1 MAMTMASQ
9 LALCIRVFASKS
21 QKELLWQKT
30 EAKSCAFVAFV
41 LRLCKFHAAPSQ
53 DSALPLP
60 NGPAQP
66 GGPAGGPGT
75 KRCFGAVVQW
85 EERARLRR
93 LRG

>member
-1 MAMTMASQ
+1 MAMTMAATGTLYS
-9 LALCIRVFASKS
+9 SKS